1 METHMQPRALILFAH
16 GARDPRWAAPFKK
29 LQQITQQA
37 QPDITVCNAYL
48 EFIQPDLPAAVA
60 QLMQAQCCD
69 ITIVP
74 VFLGQGGHVLRD
86 LPLLM
91 AGLREQY
98 PDLQLKQVDAVG
110 EDASVLQAMAQ
121 YCLSAMKQ
129 V

>member
-1 METHMQPRALILFAH
+1 MQPRALILFAH
-16 GARDPRWAAPFKK
+16 GARDPRWAAPFQK

-60 QLMQAQCCD
+60 QLVQTQCDD

-121 YCLSAMKQ
+121 YCLSAMTQ